1 MQCAINYNCFLTL
14 NLYLKKYLLPRSFY
28 SCRKQLN
35 NLSFMNTILLNFYQ
49 ILRKI
54 EVKPSWNFT
63 KLPLIFFLDR
73 LSGVSKEVRS
83 SLTEFTERVIE
94 HPSLPLDIR
103 SNAGI
108 ILVSSLSLQE
118 IRDLLEKKEKGK
130 EDEDCFAGSR
140 YILVS
145 ADCGYL
151 FLIPQ
156 GYFFWKFTPP
166 PS

>member
-1 MQCAINYNCFLTL
+1 M
-14 NLYLKKYLLPRSFY
+14 
-28 SCRKQLN
+28 
-35 NLSFMNTILLNFYQ
+35 
-49 ILRKI
+49 
-54 EVKPSWNFT
+54 
-63 KLPLIFFLDR
+63 IFFLDR

-83 SLTEFTERVIE
+83 GLTEFTERVIE

-118 IRDLLEKKEKGK
+118 IRDLMEKKEKGK

-156 GYFFWKFTPP
+156 GYFF
-166 PS
+166 